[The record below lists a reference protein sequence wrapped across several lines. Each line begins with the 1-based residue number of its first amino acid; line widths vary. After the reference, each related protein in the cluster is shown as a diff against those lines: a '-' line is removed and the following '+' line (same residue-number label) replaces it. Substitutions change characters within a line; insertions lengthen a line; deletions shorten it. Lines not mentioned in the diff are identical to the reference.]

1 MKFNLFIL
9 LIIILPYQI
18 IGIYDRYINR
28 DIQSSLMPLRT
39 SEMPFYTSKYL
50 YSSEY
55 MKINN
60 YNNSSSIIFS

>member
-9 LIIILPYQI
+9 LIINLPLQLM
-18 IGIYDRYINR
+18 GIYDRYTNR
-28 DIQSSLMPLRT
+28 DIQSSLLPLKT
-39 SEMPFYTSKYL
+39 NEMPFYASKYL

-55 MKINN
+55 MKLNN